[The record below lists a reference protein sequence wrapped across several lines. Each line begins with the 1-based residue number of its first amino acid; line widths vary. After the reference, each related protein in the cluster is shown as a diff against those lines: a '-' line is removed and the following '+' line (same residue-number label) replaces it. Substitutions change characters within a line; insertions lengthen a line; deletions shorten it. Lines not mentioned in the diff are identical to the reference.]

1 MKYEMYKFLTDRNPD
16 GSVSYSQEDMEIIA
30 DEHQFEQNFIKEYI
44 AEAYDILLNEIRKRI
59 VGIAEFAY
67 NDEDQAVHLQAAS
80 GSIWEEKYFVRIS
93 ISLWGETLNQ
103 NPVCK
108 CGEKIGAWICDQ
120 STDSHRLVF
129 TQDVDK
135 EFVFKVI
142 SLFDWQLFNF

>member
-1 MKYEMYKFLTDRNPD
+1 MKHEIFKMLTDRNPD
-16 GSVSYSQEDMEIIA
+16 GSVTYSQEDMEIIA
-30 DEHQFEQNFIKEYI
+30 EEYQDEQNFIKDYI
-44 AEAYDILLNEIRKRI
+44 GESYNILLDEIKKRI
-59 VGIAEFAY
+59 DGIAEFAY

-108 CGEKIGAWICDQ
+108 CGEKIGEWTCDQ
-120 STDSHRLVF
+120 ATTSHNLVF
-129 TQDVDK
+129 TLDVDK

-142 SLFDWQLFNF
+142 SLF

>member
-1 MKYEMYKFLTDRNPD
+1 MKHQIFKILTDRNPD
-16 GSVSYSQEDMEIIA
+16 GSVTYSQEDMEIIA
-30 DEHQFEQNFIKEYI
+30 EEYQDEQNFIKDYI
-44 AEAYDILLNEIRKRI
+44 GESYNILLDEIKKRI
-59 VGIAEFAY
+59 DGIAEFAY

-93 ISLWGETLNQ
+93 ISLWGEALNQ
-103 NPVCK
+103 HQVCK

-142 SLFDWQLFNF
+142 SLF

>member
-1 MKYEMYKFLTDRNPD
+1 MKHQIFKILTDRNPD
-16 GSVSYSQEDMEIIA
+16 GSVTYSQEDMEIIA
-30 DEHQFEQNFIKEYI
+30 EEYQDEQNFIKDYI
-44 AEAYDILLNEIRKRI
+44 GESYNILLDEIKKRI
-59 VGIAEFAY
+59 AGIAEFAY

-142 SLFDWQLFNF
+142 SLF